1 MQSHQGNL
9 ATCGFLCS
17 LKTRCQRCLLGKSIF
32 SWFPSAT
39 NGENM
44 HYFKEKYYHIA
55 CSWDLSRRNT
65 TKMLYFSIQ
74 TEFFLNIYQ
83 HSSYGQYIVILEMVI
98 QKSMEFLYLVEGAV
112 GMNVRSKFIGKILGN
127 IALIYKARN
136 ILLKRIAT

>member
-1 MQSHQGNL
+1 
-9 ATCGFLCS
+9 
-17 LKTRCQRCLLGKSIF
+17 
-32 SWFPSAT
+32 
-39 NGENM
+39 
-44 HYFKEKYYHIA
+44 
-55 CSWDLSRRNT
+55 
-65 TKMLYFSIQ
+65 MLYFSIQ